1 MVGRGSKRR
10 PIGLKPRHPSPP
22 VRSTPFLRRAHS
34 LTRNSLTHLLSSLPP
49 PQPPAGGGR
58 GEEPLPKSA
67 NLGAPPPPPGALQ
80 AAPGNDGLPP
90 TQPPS
95 ARPAANVTART
106 RYPKPHPA
114 SGMARHS
121 NPQAGVRT
129 ASVSHSRHAGRHT
142 VNTQTAPG
150 LGDRRGTTLSPG
162 VEVSRPSMHRGPVS
176 RVSSCCRGIE
186 VSSPVEGCRGLVSR
200 CRGQGSGTTLYGK
213 NRTPPTDERSRNRSA
228 AGGARQGRAR
238 DRARSPL
245 AFSVSRVF
253 LARRGLEWR
262 KECGGEPAWGSPAP
276 TQGVP
281 LPGRRRKSGAR
292 PTDRQTGRGGCTLSL
307 SLSLSLSTN
316 IPRGRGGKR
325 SFDSGSET
333 PVALT
338 FSSGRPMRSVSQHPG
353 SGGPTVRCS
362 QCRGSS

>member
-1 MVGRGSKRR
+1 MGRGSKRR

-34 LTRNSLTHLLSSLPP
+34 LTRNSPSLTYSHLSPPLSPL
-49 PQPPAGGGR
+49 QGVGGGR
-58 GEEPLPKSA
+58 
-67 NLGAPPPPPGALQ
+67 NLFPRAPILERRHHHPERCKQRRAMTAYRPPS
-80 AAPGNDGLPP
+80 
-90 TQPPS
+90 PPS

-114 SGMARHS
+114 SGMACHS

-253 LARRGLEWR
+253 LARRGLVAGG
-262 KECGGEPAWGSPAP
+262 GGE
-276 TQGVP
+276 
-281 LPGRRRKSGAR
+281 
-292 PTDRQTGRGGCTLSL
+292 
-307 SLSLSLSTN
+307 
-316 IPRGRGGKR
+316 
-325 SFDSGSET
+325 
-333 PVALT
+333 
-338 FSSGRPMRSVSQHPG
+338 
-353 SGGPTVRCS
+353 
-362 QCRGSS
+362 